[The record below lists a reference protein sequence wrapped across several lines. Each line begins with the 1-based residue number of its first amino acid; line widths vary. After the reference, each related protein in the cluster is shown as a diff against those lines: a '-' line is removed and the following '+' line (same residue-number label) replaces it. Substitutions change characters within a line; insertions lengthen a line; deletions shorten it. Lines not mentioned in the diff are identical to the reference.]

1 MANKEINLKQISTKD
16 SNFINKYSDISMTSK
31 FDSISKKFKIEK
43 NVDVLAVKNSIK
55 NIFTWIKGE
64 RVLDPNFGTDIS
76 KILYDPINSY
86 SSEKI
91 IAEIQMAISEYEPRA
106 EIDKIYNL
114 NSINNTENNTI
125 EIEIVWHVVGLPDE
139 KYLEKIVL

>member
-16 SNFINKYSDISMTSK
+16 SNFINMYSDISMNSK
-31 FDSISKKFKIEK
+31 FDSIFKKFKIEK

-55 NIFTWIKGE
+55 NIFSWIKGE

-91 IAEIQMAISEYEPRA
+91 IAEIQKAISEYEPRA

-139 KYLEKIVL
+139 KFLEKIVL

>member
-16 SNFINKYSDISMTSK
+16 SNFINKYSDISMNSK
-31 FDSISKKFKIEK
+31 FDSIFKKFKIEK

-55 NIFTWIKGE
+55 NIFSWIKGE

-91 IAEIQMAISEYEPRA
+91 IAEIQKAISEYEPRA

-139 KYLEKIVL
+139 KFLEKIVL

>member
-55 NIFTWIKGE
+55 NIFNWIKGE

-125 EIEIVWHVVGLPDE
+125 EIEIVWHIVGLPDE
-139 KYLEKIVL
+139 KFLEKIVL